1 MSNFIITKIK
11 KYKKVKKGAKRY
23 CKIRKNIIEY

>member
-11 KYKKVKKGAKRY
+11 KYKKVKKGKKRY
-23 CKIRKNIIEY
+23 CKIRKNSIKY